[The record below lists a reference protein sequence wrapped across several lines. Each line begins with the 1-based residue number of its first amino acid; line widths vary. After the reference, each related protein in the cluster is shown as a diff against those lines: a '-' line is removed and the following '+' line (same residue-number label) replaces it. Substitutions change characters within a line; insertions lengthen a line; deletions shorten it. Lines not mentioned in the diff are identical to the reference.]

1 MTERLYYDDPL
12 LTEFDAVVVC
22 TKAHGDGYWIALD
35 RSAFYPTSGG
45 QPHDNGVLRTD
56 EAACQVTDV
65 IVDDD
70 GEVWHDTTAAL
81 LPGTRV
87 HGVIDWERRRDHMEQ
102 HGGEHMIA
110 GAIWTLMKGV
120 TIGLHCGAEDATIDV
135 TLPDGRTRMTEQEIA
150 AIEAL
155 VNREIREDAKVR
167 CWFPTEEEL
176 PGIPLRKP
184 PAVKEHV
191 RVVAYGDYEYCACG
205 GTHPP
210 SAGWIGCV
218 KILSVLPER
227 GKARVRFVCG
237 ERAFRVFAVS
247 YAQCRLVSDALSCPA
262 DRLDLGLAAVEQKLA
277 AQADRIRDLSA
288 ALCHAVE
295 REAEQ
300 AVASFGG
307 TEMMVMRF
315 PEVEHGL
322 LAQAASEAM
331 EKHPGRV
338 ILCLSAQRQFVLAAV
353 NAPISM
359 AALAKAAGLRG
370 GGKPDFAQGKVPD
383 DIADAAGRIGAL
395 LEAGQQI
402 QGR

>member
-12 LTEFDAVVVC
+12 LKEFDAVVTC
-22 TKAHGDGYWIALD
+22 IKAHGDGFLIALD

-45 QPHDNGVLRTD
+45 QPHDNGVIRTD
-56 EAACQVTDV
+56 SDEYPVTDV
-65 IVDDD
+65 TVDDD
-70 GEVWHDTTAAL
+70 GEVWHRIPETV

-110 GAIWTLMKGV
+110 GAIWALMQGV

-135 TLPDGRTRMTEQEIA
+135 TLPDGRTRMTEAEIA
-150 AIEAL
+150 AVEAL

-167 CWFPTEEEL
+167 CWFPGKEEL
-176 PGIPLRKP
+176 ASIPLRKP

-237 ERAFRVFAVS
+237 ERAFKAFAVS
-247 YAQCRLVSDALSCPA
+247 YAQCRLVSDALSCPS
-262 DRLDLGLAAVEQKLA
+262 DRLDLGLAAVEQKLT
-277 AQADRIRDLSA
+277 AQSERIRTLSQ
-288 ALCHAVE
+288 ALCQLAE
-295 REAEQ
+295 REAERD
-300 AVASFGG
+300 VKTFGK
-307 TEMMVMRF
+307 TQLMVMRF
-315 PEVEHGL
+315 ADVEHSVL
-322 LAQAASEAM
+322 SQAASEAM
-331 EKHPGRV
+331 ANHPDWV
-338 ILCLSAQRQFVLAAV
+338 ILCLSAQGQFVLASQ
-353 NAPISM
+353 NAPVSM
-359 AALAKAAGLRG
+359 AALAKSAGLRG
-370 GGKPDFAQGKVPD
+370 GGKPDFAQGKVPEG
-383 DIADAAGRIGAL
+383 IGDAAERIGAL
-395 LEAGQQI
+395 LETAK
-402 QGR
+402 